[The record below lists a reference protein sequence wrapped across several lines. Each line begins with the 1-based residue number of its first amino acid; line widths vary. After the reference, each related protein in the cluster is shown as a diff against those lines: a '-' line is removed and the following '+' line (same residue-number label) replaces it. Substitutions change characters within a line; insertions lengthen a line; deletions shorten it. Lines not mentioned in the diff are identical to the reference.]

1 MRVSEAV
8 KRWADVLGKEIEIE
22 GIAEISN
29 SFSVIYEE
37 EERINRKVGDSLT
50 PGILVYG
57 NQLKTIAE
65 SLPKPISA
73 LGGSE
78 ISYLVKVQVSGIVT
92 NTGYSFAPLKLGHIY
107 EIEFN
112 DEYTGLQKLTLN
124 THLVNI
130 SFKPTRTLRAA
141 EIRKFKS
148 YFPSFVNL
156 VELKKYLECGENLFL
171 IKRVTEDDIHRH
183 VELLKQVDA
192 YYELSESPIEYGFL
206 GMP

>member
-50 PGILVYG
+50 PGILVHG
-57 NQLKTIAE
+57 NQLKTIVE
-65 SLPKPISA
+65 SLPKPIGSCA
-73 LGGSE
+73 GSE
-78 ISYLVKVQVSGIVT
+78 ISYVLKVRVSGIVA

-112 DEYTGLQKLTLN
+112 DEYAGLQKLIIN
-124 THLVNI
+124 THLVDI
-130 SFKPTRTLRAA
+130 SFKITRSLRAA

-156 VELKKYLECGENLFL
+156 VELKKYLECGENIVL
-171 IKRVTEDDIHRH
+171 IKRVTEDDIHLH
-183 VELLKQVDA
+183 VRLLKQVDA
-192 YYELSESPIEYGFL
+192 YYEISESPIEYGFW